1 MYWCAASSGG
11 DGELVKAKWLSITN
25 HVIDVHEG
33 HSEHFYQCEHGT
45 LEDRKWL
52 KKGKHFISLNTQ
64 LPACVVLYCSIG
76 RKMTVVCFCSIGH
89 FYKLSHKYHYTIY
102 CHCYSNIMMYN

>member
-1 MYWCAASSGG
+1 MYWSAASSGG
-11 DGELVKAKWLSITN
+11 DGEFVKAKWLSITN

-33 HSEHFYQCEHGT
+33 QCEHGT

-64 LPACVVLYCSIG
+64 LPACIVALAV
-76 RKMTVVCFCSIGH
+76 K
-89 FYKLSHKYHYTIY
+89 
-102 CHCYSNIMMYN
+102 